1 MHMTEWAAGGGDDG
15 GRGGGGDTEGLE
27 IVEGEEN
34 IIDSSKESSLN
45 LQSLTFLNLASL
57 DGNLSGYLTHN
68 LTQLLNLTR
77 DFDFSFVNKF
87 ANNRRVSEAAFAS
100 LLTAYGLLIVLGAAG
115 NSLVVLAVVRKPAMR
130 TARNVFII
138 NLAISDL
145 LLCLVTMPLTLM
157 ELLTQYWPLG
167 DTPFVCRLVGTLQA
181 TSIFV
186 STISITAIALDRY
199 HVIVYPTQ
207 TSMQKVGAVSSLLV
221 VWVLA
226 FLLALPNF
234 LWRSLEHHSVNLP
247 GLEVVSFCFEDWPF
261 QHGRAY
267 YSVVVILLQYCLPIL
282 TVSIAHAR
290 ICTKLKYRM
299 TSATTRASR
308 TRKEDVRMRKTNTL
322 LVAIAL
328 IFCLSWMPLNLYNV
342 IVDLHNPF
350 GDNTELMLVVYAVCH
365 MAGMSS
371 ACSNP
376 LLYGWLN
383 DNFRKE
389 FLEVFDI
396 LCPCC
401 ACPAST
407 SRMGSL
413 RTSRG
418 GGTVKD
424 SLTGAGH
431 HHPVVLYTKAAEEQ
445 TSNGISLDFQEHEV
459 TFISQ
464 VVTTTTL

>member
-1 MHMTEWAAGGGDDG
+1 
-15 GRGGGGDTEGLE
+15 
-27 IVEGEEN
+27 
-34 IIDSSKESSLN
+34 
-45 LQSLTFLNLASL
+45 
-57 DGNLSGYLTHN
+57 
-68 LTQLLNLTR
+68 
-77 DFDFSFVNKF
+77 
-87 ANNRRVSEAAFAS
+87 
-100 LLTAYGLLIVLGAAG
+100 
-115 NSLVVLAVVRKPAMR
+115 
-130 TARNVFII
+130 
-138 NLAISDL
+138 
-145 LLCLVTMPLTLM
+145 
-157 ELLTQYWPLG
+157 
-167 DTPFVCRLVGTLQA
+167 
-181 TSIFV
+181 
-186 STISITAIALDRY
+186 
-199 HVIVYPTQ
+199 
-207 TSMQKVGAVSSLLV
+207 MQKVGAVGSLLV

-234 LWRSLEHHSVNLP
+234 LWRKLDHHSVNLP
-247 GLEVVSFCFEDWPF
+247 GIEVVSFCFEDWPF
-261 QHGRAY
+261 SHGRAY
-267 YSVVVILLQYCLPIL
+267 YSIAVIVVQYCLPIL
-282 TVSIAHAR
+282 TVSVAHAR

-299 TSATTRASR
+299 SNAPSRASR

-365 MAGMSS
+365 MVGMSS

-389 FLEVFDI
+389 FMEVFDI

-401 ACPAST
+401 GIGAAR
-407 SRMGSL
+407 SRMGSV

-418 GGTVKD
+418 GATVKD
-424 SLTGAGH
+424 SLTGPPH

-445 TSNGISLDFQEHEV
+445 TSNGVSMDLQEHEM

>member
-1 MHMTEWAAGGGDDG
+1 
-15 GRGGGGDTEGLE
+15 
-27 IVEGEEN
+27 
-34 IIDSSKESSLN
+34 
-45 LQSLTFLNLASL
+45 
-57 DGNLSGYLTHN
+57 
-68 LTQLLNLTR
+68 
-77 DFDFSFVNKF
+77 
-87 ANNRRVSEAAFAS
+87 
-100 LLTAYGLLIVLGAAG
+100 
-115 NSLVVLAVVRKPAMR
+115 
-130 TARNVFII
+130 
-138 NLAISDL
+138 
-145 LLCLVTMPLTLM
+145 
-157 ELLTQYWPLG
+157 
-167 DTPFVCRLVGTLQA
+167 
-181 TSIFV
+181 
-186 STISITAIALDRY
+186 
-199 HVIVYPTQ
+199 
-207 TSMQKVGAVSSLLV
+207 MQKVGAVSSLLV
-221 VWVLA
+221 VWLLA

-234 LWRSLEHHSVNLP
+234 LWRSLEHHNVNLP
-247 GLEVVSFCFEDWPF
+247 GIEVVSFCFEDWPF
-261 QHGRAY
+261 PHGRAY
-267 YSVVVILLQYCLPIL
+267 YSVAVIVVQYCLPIL

-299 TSATTRASR
+299 SSASSRSTRS
-308 TRKEDVRMRKTNTL
+308 RKEDVRMRKTNTL

-350 GDNTELMLVVYAVCH
+350 GENTELMLVVYAVCH
-365 MAGMSS
+365 MVGMSS

-401 ACPAST
+401 SFAT
-407 SRMGSL
+407 SRARMGSL

-424 SLTGAGH
+424 SLTGAPH
-431 HHPVVLYTKAAEEQ
+431 HYPVVLYTKAAEEQ
-445 TSNGISLDFQEHEV
+445 SNGISLDFQEHEV